1 VTVQWATLPQRPQPA
16 GTARSRSNKHNRSG
30 IGRTSRFPATNV
42 SPGHTYR
49 LHVAEIQPA
58 PVRCSGRHRWNVT
71 TGLEHRFNTCG
82 PEAGASRCGE
92 PRFTSSLQEGGGA
105 QLGPGGRKLVAKA
118 QEVELAYGPRTHAPP
133 RCELDSER
141 SIDLAALGRPPPRL
155 RPGIAALPVR
165 PDTRQHS
172 RRHHGR
178 ARRVVSAQL
187 PPRTQTSCAHRLSLE
202 GIHHLVVDD
211 WKGHTPRPQPAAMTH
226 RWRWMVL
233 AALLVAEA
241 MNLLDA
247 TIVQV
252 AAPTIHVTLGGSPG
266 DVQWLGAAYTL
277 PFALLLITGGR
288 LGDILGRKR
297 VFLIGVAGFGLASA
311 ACALAPNMPVLIGW
325 RAVQGAA
332 AALVIPQ
339 TFGLIRALFD
349 GPELSRAL
357 GSIGPVMRLAAICGP
372 ALGALVTDADLAGSS
387 WRAAFLINIPLTAG
401 VLACRPVM
409 RENAAA
415 EPPAPPPACSTRY
428 SSSARHPRDRRTRH
442 GLPARP
448 RRSRPGR
455 GNCRSRAGVLDRAGT
470 HRAHGGRR
478 PAHGRTPHRCPDPS
492 RATRQPRNR
501 VRVCGVR

>member
-1 VTVQWATLPQRPQPA
+1 
-16 GTARSRSNKHNRSG
+16 
-30 IGRTSRFPATNV
+30 
-42 SPGHTYR
+42 
-49 LHVAEIQPA
+49 
-58 PVRCSGRHRWNVT
+58 
-71 TGLEHRFNTCG
+71 
-82 PEAGASRCGE
+82 
-92 PRFTSSLQEGGGA
+92 
-105 QLGPGGRKLVAKA
+105 
-118 QEVELAYGPRTHAPP
+118 
-133 RCELDSER
+133 
-141 SIDLAALGRPPPRL
+141 
-155 RPGIAALPVR
+155 
-165 PDTRQHS
+165 
-172 RRHHGR
+172 
-178 ARRVVSAQL
+178 
-187 PPRTQTSCAHRLSLE
+187 
-202 GIHHLVVDD
+202 
-211 WKGHTPRPQPAAMTH
+211 
-226 RWRWMVL
+226 MVL

-241 MNLLDA
+241 MNLIDA

-277 PFALLLITGGR
+277 PFALLLIPGGR

-332 AALVIPQ
+332 PALVIPQ

-415 EPPAPPPACSTRY
+415 EPPAPPPAAQRGTA
-428 SSSARHPRDRRTRH
+428 AR
-442 GLPARP
+442 
-448 RRSRPGR
+448 
-455 GNCRSRAGVLDRAGT
+455 
-470 HRAHGGRR
+470 
-478 PAHGRTPHRCPDPS
+478 
-492 RATRQPRNR
+492 RATLGTAALGTVFLRGLGDHDPVAATAALEQAFWIALALTGLTAVAALLMAAPRTAARTHPVRR
-501 VRVCGVR
+501 VSRVTG